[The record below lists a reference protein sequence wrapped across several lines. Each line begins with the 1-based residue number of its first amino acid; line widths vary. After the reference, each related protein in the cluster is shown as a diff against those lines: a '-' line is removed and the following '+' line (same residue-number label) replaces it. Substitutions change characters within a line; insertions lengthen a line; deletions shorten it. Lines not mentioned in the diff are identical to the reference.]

1 VLPKP
6 FRVSKR
12 YRLVINVYE
21 SAHPFTTKRKGN
33 LMAVIKRSKKVADV
47 QVKTKEVDRLDV
59 AVAQGRQVRNFL
71 TNLLNDLEGANA
83 IHHEVKAT
91 EADKIDEAQRRIDIA
106 NSELEANAKLAEGLK
121 TLGL

>member
-1 VLPKP
+1 
-6 FRVSKR
+6 
-12 YRLVINVYE
+12 
-21 SAHPFTTKRKGN
+21 
-33 LMAVIKRSKKVADV
+33 MAVIKRSKKVADV